1 MTFQQS
7 LQRVMEVGNLRVA
20 DLAKLFGRRHST
32 VRGWVVD
39 GREPAGTAADHRELF
54 ARLSAIE
61 DEARSWRHALARHR
75 RHTILG
81 RLTKAARIGS

>member
-1 MTFQQS
+1 MSFQVR
-7 LQRVMEVGNLRVA
+7 LKKVMEVGNLRVA

-39 GREPAGTAADHRELF
+39 GREPAGTAADIRELF

-61 DEARSWRHALARHR
+61 LCAKHWKAFAPRPR
-75 RHTILG
+75 RQTILE
-81 RLTKAARIGS
+81 RLT